1 MDRVVETTAISP
13 VIREQSDQFPL
24 IADRHGR
31 MVIGQFGSA
40 IATILRNS
48 PYEASDLRDGDVIAL
63 NDPYMCEGA
72 ISHCPDFL
80 ILRPIFYDD
89 DLVGYSSQWGNLMD
103 VGGTAPGSMPISARS
118 IYHEGIRM
126 PPIKLYDQG
135 KLNEEALRLFCHNTR
150 TPKMVEADIKAIAA
164 GTAAGA
170 ARVREL
176 CARFGKDTY
185 LEACD
190 AMLDRTRSGL
200 IELIRTH
207 LPDGERFEF
216 TDYAD
221 DDGLG
226 NGPIKLQMAFWR
238 DGDTMNIDWTGSSPE
253 VPGSVNFYLNPE
265 MFKMFMGVFLIM
277 AFSPDLVFN
286 DGYYDLINVTFPEN
300 SILRPDFP
308 APVGNRLTLM
318 ARQFDVVG
326 AVFSKALAQFAV
338 SGELRHEPELRLRRD
353 RRGRRGLPGARDPL
367 RRDPRP
373 PGRRR
378 AGRSLVVADVQGRA
392 DRVPGEVLPR
402 GDRVLQG
409 TDRLGRRRL

>member
-1 MDRVVETTAISP
+1 M
-13 VIREQSDQFPL
+13 
-24 IADRHGR
+24 
-31 MVIGQFGSA
+31 
-40 IATILRNS
+40 
-48 PYEASDLRDGDVIAL
+48 IAL

-89 DLVGYSSQWGNLMD
+89 DLVGYASQWGNLMD

-200 IELIRTH
+200 IELIRD
-207 LPDGERFEF
+207 PPARRG
-216 TDYAD
+216 A
-221 DDGLG
+221 
-226 NGPIKLQMAFWR
+226 
-238 DGDTMNIDWTGSSPE
+238 
-253 VPGSVNFYLNPE
+253 
-265 MFKMFMGVFLIM
+265 
-277 AFSPDLVFN
+277 
-286 DGYYDLINVTFPEN
+286 
-300 SILRPDFP
+300 LR
-308 APVGNRLTLM
+308 V
-318 ARQFDVVG
+318 
-326 AVFSKALAQFAV
+326 
-338 SGELRHEPELRLRRD
+338 HRLRR
-353 RRGRRGLPGARDPL
+353 R
-367 RRDPRP
+367 
-373 PGRRR
+373 
-378 AGRSLVVADVQGRA
+378 
-392 DRVPGEVLPR
+392 
-402 GDRVLQG
+402 
-409 TDRLGRRRL
+409 